1 MNSSDMHSNAI
12 NNNATNSLV
21 IKNGQ
26 LIDPANDVNQLA
38 DIQIIDGKI
47 AAIAPA
53 NTLHST
59 NDTQII
65 DASHLI
71 IIPGI
76 VDCCARLRE
85 PGLEHKATIQ
95 SETVAATKAGITTLC
110 CPPDTNPVI
119 DEPSVVELINQ
130 KTVSSSHS
138 KVVTLGALTAGL
150 RGERLSEMHA
160 LQQSGCVGLSNSRKP
175 VENSLILK
183 RAFAYAATFDIR
195 VFIEPDEYALSTR
208 GCAHEGTIAT
218 RLGLKGI
225 PVSAETI
232 AIARAL
238 ELIAET
244 GVSAHFGRLSSA
256 QGIEMI
262 ARAKNE
268 HLPVTADV
276 SAHQLHLSEN
286 DISSFNSSYHVI
298 PPLRTMRDQEALKK
312 AIADNTIDVICSDH
326 QPHDIDAKQA
336 PFADTKPGIS
346 SLETLLP
353 LCLRLSQQSQLS
365 MKDIINKI
373 TNSPAKILGID
384 AGHLSVGANADI
396 CIFDDKEDWQ
406 LTPDLIHSNGKN
418 TPFIG
423 WNFQGKVKYTVI
435 NGNTLFNDA
444 Q

>member
-1 MNSSDMHSNAI
+1 MNNLI
-12 NNNATNSLV
+12 
-21 IKNGQ
+21 IKNGH
-26 LIDPANDVNQLA
+26 LIDPKNDVNQQA
-38 DIQIIDGKI
+38 DIQIVDGKI
-47 AAIAPA
+47 AAILPA
-53 NTLHST
+53 NTFPAT
-59 NDTQII
+59 DDTQII
-65 DASHLI
+65 DASNLVV
-71 IIPGI
+71 IPGI

-95 SETVAATKAGITTLC
+95 SETIAATKAGITTLC
-110 CPPDTNPVI
+110 CPPDTDPVI
-119 DEPSVVELINQ
+119 DEPAVVELINQ
-130 KTVSSSHS
+130 KTVSSAHS

-160 LQQSGCVGLSNSRKP
+160 LQQSGCVGLSNSRRP

-195 VFIEPDEYALSTR
+195 VFIEPDEFALSTR
-208 GCAHEGTIAT
+208 GCAHEGKIAT

-238 ELIAET
+238 ELVAET

-256 QGIEMI
+256 KGIEMI
-262 ARAKNE
+262 ERAKNE

-276 SAHQLHLSEN
+276 SAHQLHLNEN
-286 DISSFNSSYHVI
+286 DISSFTSSYHVI
-298 PPLRTMRDQEALKK
+298 PPLRTQRDQEALTK
-312 AIADNTIDVICSDH
+312 AVTDNTIDAICSDH

-336 PFADTKPGIS
+336 PFASTKPGIS

-353 LCLRLSQQSQLS
+353 LCLRLSQQSQVSL
-365 MKDIINKI
+365 DAIIDKI
-373 TNSPAKILGID
+373 TNSPATVLGID
-384 AGHLSVGANADI
+384 AGHLSIGATADL
-396 CIFDDKEDWQ
+396 CIFDKDADWQ

-418 TPFIG
+418 TPFMG
-423 WNFQGKVKYTVI
+423 WNFQGRIKHTIV
-435 NGNTLFNDA
+435 NGKPLFSER